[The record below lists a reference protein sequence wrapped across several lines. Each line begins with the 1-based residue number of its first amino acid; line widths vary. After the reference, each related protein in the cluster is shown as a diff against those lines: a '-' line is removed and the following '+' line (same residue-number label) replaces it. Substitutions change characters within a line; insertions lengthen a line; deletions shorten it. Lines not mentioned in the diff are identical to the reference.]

1 MPCTAPFTLLSEHK
15 CNKGDDSRVPI
26 PDVLERPWQ
35 LEPASFP
42 HGEPL
47 QLTNA
52 VQQPRQSRRLNREE
66 NGGSSV
72 APNVFTKTRPPTTK
86 RRKPNNNVAPNSLAV
101 ETVEE
106 EESNMD
112 DEMDEDTVV
121 MNGEDVVMK
130 DVNIVKGDAE
140 TIQIIPS
147 DEPLQFGESNTL
159 IAAWDNNAILA
170 TGYLPPKKLLIM

>member
-1 MPCTAPFTLLSEHK
+1 MSEHK

-42 HGEPL
+42 HGEQL

-52 VQQPRQSRRLNREE
+52 VQQPRQSRRLNRDE
-66 NGGSSV
+66 NGGSLGV
-72 APNVFTKTRPPTTK
+72 PNAFTKARPPTTK
-86 RRKPNNNVAPNSLAV
+86 RRKPNNNVPPNSLAV
-101 ETVEE
+101 EIVEE
-106 EESNMD
+106 EESNVD

-130 DVNIVKGDAE
+130 DANSVKTEAEPIQLVPKSGIV
-140 TIQIIPS
+140 
-147 DEPLQFGESNTL
+147 QFADRNTL
-159 IAAWDNNAILA
+159 IAAFNNKSILA
-170 TGYLPPKKLLIM
+170 TGYVL